1 MRERAAPVTAY
12 RKEHDMLVQVITF
25 KLDGI
30 DDAAYQ
36 AHAGQTA
43 PAFAS
48 LPGLRA
54 KIWLAN
60 QQTSTYGGIYT
71 WDDVAAMRAYLGG
84 KIFQG
89 LLGNPHLTDVTV
101 RDFSVLAGPTEVTRG
116 GY

>member
-1 MRERAAPVTAY
+1 M
-12 RKEHDMLVQVITF
+12 HMQVITF

-36 AHAGQTA
+36 AHVEQQA
-43 PAFAS
+43 PVFAA

-60 QQTSTYGGIYT
+60 QQAATYGGMYM
-71 WDDVAAMRAYLGG
+71 WDDVAAMRDYQDG

-89 LLGNPHLTDVTV
+89 LQSNPHMIDVVV
-101 RDFSVLAGPTEVTRG
+101 RDYSVLAGPTKVTRG
-116 GY
+116 WY

>member
-1 MRERAAPVTAY
+1 MTM
-12 RKEHDMLVQVITF
+12 HIQVVTF

-36 AHAGQTA
+36 AHAEQTA
-43 PAFAS
+43 PVLAA

-54 KIWLAN
+54 KIWLAS
-60 QQTSTYGGIYT
+60 QQANTYGGIYAF
-71 WDDVAAMRAYLGG
+71 DDVAAMKAYQGG

-89 LLGNPHLTDVTV
+89 LQANPHLIDVTV
-101 RDFSVLAGPTEVTRG
+101 RDFPVLAGPTKVTRG

>member
-1 MRERAAPVTAY
+1 M
-12 RKEHDMLVQVITF
+12 HIQVITF

-36 AHAGQTA
+36 AHVEQNA
-43 PAFAS
+43 PVFAA

-60 QQTSTYGGIYT
+60 QQTNTYGGIYT
-71 WDDVAAMRAYLGG
+71 WDDVAAMRAYQGG

-89 LLGNPHLTDVTV
+89 LQANPHMVDVTV
-101 RDFSVLAGPTEVTRG
+101 SDFSILGESRTVTG
-116 GY
+116 GEY

>member
-1 MRERAAPVTAY
+1 MTRRAAPVTTY
-12 RKEHDMLVQVITF
+12 REEPDMHIQVITF

-36 AHAGQTA
+36 AHAEQNA
-43 PAFAS
+43 PAFAA

-60 QQTSTYGGIYT
+60 QQANTYGGVYA
-71 WDDVAAMRAYLGG
+71 WNDVTAMRAYQSGS
-84 KIFQG
+84 IFQG
-89 LLGNPHLTDVTV
+89 LQANPHMTDVAST
-101 RDFSVLAGPTEVTRG
+101 DFSVLASPTKVTRG